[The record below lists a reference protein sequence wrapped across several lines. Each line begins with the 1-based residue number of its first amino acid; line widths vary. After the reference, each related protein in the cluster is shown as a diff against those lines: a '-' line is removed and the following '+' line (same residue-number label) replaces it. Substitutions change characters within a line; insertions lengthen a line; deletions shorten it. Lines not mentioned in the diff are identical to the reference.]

1 MKTTILIFSL
11 LIASILSAQDN
22 KKNTEASK
30 FQNKLNKEFS
40 SNEDSPLTEEDLESF
55 TKLDFFAIDTS
66 FRVTAKLKFHKD
78 SKPFKMTTTTD
89 RLPVYKLYATASFTL
104 KGKLFQLEI
113 YQNEK
118 LTLSPEYEDHLFLPF
133 TDNTNGETSYGGGRY
148 IDLNVPESD
157 QLIIDFNQ
165 AYNPY
170 CAYNHKYSCPIPPE
184 VNHLDTEV
192 KAGVMAYNKQGSN

>member
-55 TKLDFFAIDTS
+55 TKLDFFAIDTT

-104 KGKLFQLEI
+104 QGKAFQLEI

-148 IDLNVPESD
+148 IDLNVPEGD
-157 QLIIDFNQ
+157 QIIIDFNQ
-165 AYNPY
+165 SYNPS

-192 KAGVMAYNKQGSN
+192 KAGVMAYNKH

>member
-55 TKLDFFAIDTS
+55 TKLDFFVIDTA

-104 KGKLFQLEI
+104 EGKAFQLEI
-113 YQNEK
+113 YQNGK

-148 IDLNVPESD
+148 IDLNVPEGD
-157 QLIIDFNQ
+157 QIIIDFNQ
-165 AYNPY
+165 SYNPS

-192 KAGVMAYNKQGSN
+192 KAGVMAYNKH